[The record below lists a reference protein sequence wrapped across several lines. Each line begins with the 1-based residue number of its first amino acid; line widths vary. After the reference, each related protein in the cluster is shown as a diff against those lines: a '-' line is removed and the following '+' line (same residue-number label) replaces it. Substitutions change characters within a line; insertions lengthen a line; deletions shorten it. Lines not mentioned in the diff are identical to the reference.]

1 MSGLNLFAQLTKV
14 DEEKRLV
21 FGRAAQQVP
30 DKSGEIFDYAT
41 SKPYFES
48 WSSEI
53 NKAAKAASGT
63 ENLGNVRAMHNKVAA
78 GKLVEL
84 DFNDAEKAIDVAAY
98 IADDNE
104 WKKVLGGV
112 YTGFSIGGGYVKKWN
127 VVEDGKSLKAYT
139 AKPSEI
145 SLADSP
151 CVPSCTFFEIRK
163 TDGSTEKKEFM
174 SEDEKAESKDEDKA
188 EGGESEEKNEDCAEK
203 MLKVYVNG
211 KEDAGKMILAEGCE
225 VGSHHTFGD
234 EEFVISKIVDDIVHV
249 VPVIDGVVEPEVA
262 GTEADVLKLQA
273 VMEEHKLT
281 VADVVEMTL
290 AKVAEREVTPLQ
302 KIAASLEELA
312 GIGEDHHV
320 ATIAKLLHDMV
331 AESDELEKVGARNSA
346 ADKKHIQ
353 AIHDASHNLGADCAK
368 EEMAEKTAAASTLDK
383 SLQAAFDELTKRVDE
398 LSKAATAPKVALRV
412 VPVSKDQDNGA
423 QQASNTTDIQPVY
436 DAFGKLDPAATA
448 MKLVH
453 ATGGANIIPG
463 KL

>member
-1 MSGLNLFAQLTKV
+1 MVRKDAGIEKFKIVRSFIMNGPNVFLQLTKV
-14 DEEKRLV
+14 DEEQRLV
-21 FGRAAQQVP
+21 YGRAVVETL
-30 DKSGEIFDYAT
+30 DKSGEVFDYDS
-41 SKPYFES
+41 SKPHFKE
-48 WSSEI
+48 WSDGM
-53 NKAAKAASGT
+53 AKVTDGKS
-63 ENLGNVRAMHNKVAA
+63 LGNIRAMHNKVAA
-78 GKLVEL
+78 GKVIDIEFH
-84 DFNDAEKAIDVAAY
+84 DDAKAIDIVGK
-98 IADDNE
+98 IVDDDSWN
-104 WKKVLGGV
+104 KVLEGV
-112 YTGFSIGGGYVKKWN
+112 FSGFSIGGRYHKKWQ
-127 VVEDGKSLKAYT
+127 VPQDDGKSVTKYT
-139 AKPSEI
+139 AIPSEI
-145 SLADSP
+145 SLVDVP
-151 CVPSCTFFEIRK
+151 CVPGANFFEVRK
-163 TDGSTEKKEFM
+163 ADGSTAQVEFAPAKDTEEKLLKVSLNGKEIEATIAEETAAVGKHITVIDG
-174 SEDEKAESKDEDKA
+174 EDEKE
-188 EGGESEEKNEDCAEK
+188 
-203 MLKVYVNG
+203 
-211 KEDAGKMILAEGCE
+211 I
-225 VGSHHTFGD
+225 
-234 EEFVISKIVDDIVHV
+234 VITKIADGIAHAAPV
-249 VPVIDGVVEPEVA
+249 VDGVVEPEVA

-353 AIHDASHNLGADCAK
+353 AIHDASHHLGADCAK

-412 VPVSKDQDNGA
+412 VPVSKDQDTSAPQNGV
-423 QQASNTTDIQPVY
+423 TLQPVY